1 MATGAAR
8 RVGGGSRDLHRSPER
23 RPRSGA
29 PWRWLALGIAL
40 LALVVAVLW
49 FSRSGSAPDFRRVA
63 NLSAPGN
70 LVVFFGDSITQ
81 GYGVRP
87 DESFPALVAH
97 ALDVPFVNAGV
108 PGDTM
113 AAGLARLE
121 RDVLAHRP
129 RLAVVEFGG
138 NDFLRR
144 VPVEDTLRS
153 LETIVGTLVHEGL
166 MVAIL
171 HVNVGMG
178 GDLYLKG
185 YRAVADRHGAVLIPD
200 ILRGVLGNPD
210 LKSDAIHPNAKGHRL
225 IADRVITTLRPLL
238 KAAGRRRGT
247 SGQPSSAFPLPGFR
261 SVG

>member
-1 MATGAAR
+1 MTAMARGA
-8 RVGGGSRDLHRSPER
+8 GGGSRDPRRAPGR
-23 RPRSGA
+23 RPGSGA
-29 PWRWLALGIAL
+29 PWRWAALGGAL

-49 FSRSGSAPDFRRVA
+49 LSRSGSAPDLRRVA
-63 NLSAPGN
+63 NLSAPGDS
-70 LVVFFGDSITQ
+70 VVFFGNSITH

-87 DESFPALVAH
+87 DESFPSLVAQ

-113 AAGLARLE
+113 AAGLARIE

-153 LETIVGTLVHEGL
+153 LETIVGTLVQEGT

-200 ILRGVLGNPD
+200 ILSGILANPD
-210 LKSDAIHPNAKGHRL
+210 LTSDTIHPNAKGHRL
-225 IADRVITTLRPLL
+225 IAERVIRVLRPLL
-238 KAAGRRRGT
+238 EDAGLRRGPP
-247 SGQPSSAFPLPGFR
+247 GQKSSAFPLPGFR